1 MFGTPLI
8 MMPRQVTCPVKS
20 TGSPSTANA
29 TSPKSD
35 RLNPVA
41 LTTMSAGI
49 SSPELTLIPRS
60 VNVSMVSVT
69 IEAFPSRS
77 AANRSPSGTMAMR
90 CCHGR

>member
-8 MMPRQVTCPVKS
+8 MMPRQVTRLVKS

-41 LTTMSAGI
+41 VTTMSAGI
-49 SSPELTLIPRS
+49 SSPELTFIPCS

-69 IEAFPSRS
+69 IEAFPSRN
-77 AANRSPSGTMAMR
+77 AANRLPSGTMAMR

>member
-1 MFGTPLI
+1 MPLI
-8 MMPRQVTCPVKS
+8 MMPRQVTRSGNS
-20 TGSPSTANA
+20 TGSPSTVKA
-29 TSPKSD
+29 TSPKAD

-41 LTTMSAGI
+41 LTTTSASS
-49 SSPELTLIPRS
+49 SSPEPTRIPVS

-77 AANRSPSGTMAMR
+77 AANRSPSGTIAMR

>member
-8 MMPRQVTCPVKS
+8 MMPRQGHAFSEV
-20 TGSPSTANA
+20 
-29 TSPKSD
+29 D
-35 RLNPVA
+35 RLAVHRERDIA
-41 LTTMSAGI
+41 EDRHVEAGGGDHDV
-49 SSPELTLIPRS
+49 SRDLFAGARVDPCS

-77 AANRSPSGTMAMR
+77 AANRSPSGTTAMR